1 MGLYRNLLLALGLAG
16 APLTALAAD
25 AWPQATDMMRVW
37 HQRPL
42 VAGGEATTV
51 LTVARFVWMTPQ
63 AGVSAFAS
71 SPGTGGLRA
80 LWRTDLPAGFTT
92 TAMAGY
98 RAIGIG
104 PGLPGSAFR
113 QGPEAVWL
121 LGRALGNGWQVN
133 LRASYA
139 HLWAGNPAT
148 ADDETSG
155 LGLYGANLG
164 YQPVPRLTLVGGLLG
179 QVAWGHRTGLK
190 AHNLGPTL
198 AVTYRF

>member
-1 MGLYRNLLLALGLAG
+1 MLLALAVTGGL
-16 APLTALAAD
+16 PLAAWS
-25 AWPQATDMMRVW
+25 AEEWPQATDMMRVW
-37 HQRPL
+37 YQRPL
-42 VAGGEATTV
+42 LPGGEATTV

-63 AGVSAFAS
+63 LGVSAFGS

-98 RAIGIG
+98 RALGVG
-104 PGLPGSAFR
+104 PGMPGSAFR
-113 QGPEAVWL
+113 QGPELVWL
-121 LGRALGNGWQVN
+121 LGRPLGAGWQVG

-139 HLWAGNPAT
+139 HLWAGNPVT

-155 LGLYGANLG
+155 LGLYGANLS
-164 YQPVPRLTLVGGLLG
+164 YQPVPRLTVAAGLLG